1 MGPFWAYGQF
11 LEKTPIL
18 TPLKTRFFRVQY
30 TPFWTFL
37 STCIIL
43 MFFYHF
49 LCTFWLAS
57 VSLFHVFLI
66 LSDINHSLEHV
77 FVIRCVV
84 LMNNNYMFILTLRR
98 TQMIM
103 NVSWNAFF
111 NFSTRGGT
119 AHHSDPFQE
128 SLYFLQTPA
137 SLIQIRFRFCI
148 WCNLVIVVATLRV
161 AP

>member
-1 MGPFWAYGQF
+1 MTPFGAYGQF
-11 LEKTPIL
+11 LEETPIL

-30 TPFWTFL
+30 TPFWTF
-37 STCIIL
+37 SPTSIIL
-43 MFFYHF
+43 VFFSHF
-49 LCTFWLAS
+49 LYTFWWSS
-57 VSLFHVFLI
+57 VSLLHVFLI
-66 LSDINHSLEHV
+66 LSDTNHSLEHV

-84 LMNNNYMFILTLRR
+84 LMHNNYMFILTLRR

-137 SLIQIRFRFCI
+137 SLIQIRIRVCI
-148 WCNLVIVVATLRV
+148 WYNLVIVVATLRV

>member
-1 MGPFWAYGQF
+1 MFLVIFWPFFIPTYTHFCTKWVLLSIRAVPRENPRF
-11 LEKTPIL
+11 D
-18 TPLKTRFFRVQY
+18 PLKTRFFRVRY

-37 STCIIL
+37 STCIFL

-49 LCTFWLAS
+49 LYTFWWSS

-84 LMNNNYMFILTLRR
+84 LMHNNYMFILTSRR

-119 AHHSDPFQE
+119 AHHFDPFQE
-128 SLYFLQTPA
+128 SLYFL
-137 SLIQIRFRFCI
+137 
-148 WCNLVIVVATLRV
+148 
-161 AP
+161 